1 MIDLK
6 DYLSSL
12 VVGINQARMMAD
24 LESARI
30 AEIYAKDNLLKTFSI
45 PRFRTPDIELN
56 IPVAIGNLESE
67 QAKDYQP
74 IDNIQ
79 FNSATYTVLKDF
91 SKTSAFDRKTSTMLR
106 SAIAKET
113 ENLEKRIKA
122 DETQKEAAMESLSKN
137 LAKLYTTRIDD
148 NINMESLIQK
158 IKTELTPRIHKKQV
172 IQHQTKVIVQA
183 NELREIK
190 PENIIQ
196 IKLKLSEDGM
206 EWHSSANEDGST
218 NMKLLPE

>member
-67 QAKDYQP
+67 PVKDYQP
-74 IDNIQ
+74 IDNVQ
-79 FNSATYTVLKDF
+79 FNSATYNVFKDF
-91 SKTSAFDRKTSTMLR
+91 SKTSSFDRKTSTILR

-113 ENLEKRIKA
+113 DSLEKRIKA
-122 DETQKEAAMESLSKN
+122 DDTQKEAAMESLSKN
-137 LAKLYTTRIDD
+137 LAELYLSRVDD
-148 NINMESLIQK
+148 NIEIESLQQK
-158 IKTELTPRIHKKQV
+158 IKTELTPRIQKKQLA
-172 IQHQTKVIVQA
+172 QHQTKVIVQA

-196 IKLKLSEDGM
+196 IKMKLSEDGM
-206 EWHSSANEDGST
+206 EWHSTANDDGST